1 MSNEVK
7 FTWRKDV
14 NKEDKQQ
21 LALPAYFCRECGDS
35 GWIAYKTKKSN
46 SLDKDPGKTAIQ
58 FINNNEN
65 CWLLNLCKD
74 DNKPIEEYQGITESW
89 WIDPADLHVYDQ
101 QGVCDVVGNA
111 GAHDAPVEFHMGSC
125 RDQCRIRLLGKTGKR
140 EVGHGD
146 DLGFFL
152 PGDLDEFQD
161 DRGLTGS

>member
-101 QGVCDVVGNA
+101 QDEEKENRIHVYAMRKLMQGNM
-111 GAHDAPVEFHMGSC
+111 V
-125 RDQCRIRLLGKTGKR
+125 RILALSSLVLLVAQTI
-140 EVGHGD
+140 
-146 DLGFFL
+146 L
-152 PGDLDEFQD
+152 
-161 DRGLTGS
+161 